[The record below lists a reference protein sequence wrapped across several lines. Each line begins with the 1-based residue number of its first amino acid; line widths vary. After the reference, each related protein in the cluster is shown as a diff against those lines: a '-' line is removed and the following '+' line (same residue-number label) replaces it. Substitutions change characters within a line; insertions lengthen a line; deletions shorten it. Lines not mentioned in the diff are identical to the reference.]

1 VSVGKIIF
9 KDLTRR
15 RRGTE
20 NTAEEIRFNNSL
32 YSSCRRAAVRTSFRG
47 FSINWELAVRLRFF
61 LLALFFIPPQIH
73 AQTGAKTYSL
83 DETLKELGATL
94 NWEPFFS
101 SGTLV
106 RGDDHRL
113 SFYTGNP
120 GEQGMAIY
128 NGQEVFSLAL
138 PFTEKGALRFPETFV
153 SRVKAVFFQP
163 SSVTQP
169 PSPAKPPPATQ
180 PPSPAKPGDP
190 NKENRLRI
198 AAIILDPGH
207 GGKDPGATGTHTE
220 GKETLKSVE
229 KDIALSA
236 AKKLAALLT
245 VAYPEKRVLL
255 TRTDDSY
262 PSLEDRV
269 NIANKVPLKD
279 NEAIIYISIHA
290 NASLSKNARG
300 YEVWYLPPETQRELI
315 DKEKYADS
323 AEIIPILNDMLHA
336 EFISESTL
344 IGRFIIDRFKETLG
358 SRIPSRGLKAEN
370 WYVVRNA
377 RMPAVLV
384 ELGFVTNYDDAR
396 LMADEAV
403 LKLYAEALYKGIVD
417 FVAEFEKS
425 GGYSAP

>member
-1 VSVGKIIF
+1 LVIPYNIKKNESII
-9 KDLTRR
+9 
-15 RRGTE
+15 
-20 NTAEEIRFNNSL
+20 
-32 YSSCRRAAVRTSFRG
+32 SFFVPLRLCVNI
-47 FSINWELAVRLRFF
+47 FSEFFLQIF
-61 LLALFFIPPQIH
+61 LLALLLIPPQIH

-83 DETLKELGATL
+83 DETLKELGAVL
-94 NWEPFFS
+94 SWEPFFS

-113 SFYTGNP
+113 SFHTGNP
-120 GEQGMAIY
+120 GEQGMALY
-128 NGQEVFSLAL
+128 NGQEVLGLAL
-138 PFTEKGALRFPETFV
+138 PFTEKGVLRFPETFV
-153 SRVKAVFFQP
+153 NRVKAVFSPPP
-163 SSVTQP
+163 SSAAHPP
-169 PSPAKPPPATQ
+169 PSAQ

-229 KDIALSA
+229 KDIALST

-245 VAYPEKRVLL
+245 AAYPEKRVLL
-255 TRTDDSY
+255 TRTDDTY

-269 NIANKVPLKD
+269 NIANKVPLKN

-315 DKEKYADS
+315 DKDKYADA

-336 EFISESTL
+336 EFFSESTL
-344 IGRFIIDRFKETLG
+344 IGRYIIDRFKETLG

-396 LMADEAV
+396 LMADDAV
-403 LKLYAEALYKGIVD
+403 LKLYAEALYKGIAD
-417 FVAEFEKS
+417 FVVEFEKS

>member
-1 VSVGKIIF
+1 MI
-9 KDLTRR
+9 
-15 RRGTE
+15 
-20 NTAEEIRFNNSL
+20 
-32 YSSCRRAAVRTSFRG
+32 
-47 FSINWELAVRLRFF
+47 SIL
-61 LLALFFIPPQIH
+61 IPLQIQ
-73 AQTGAKTYSL
+73 AQTVAKTYSL
-83 DETLKELGATL
+83 DEALKELGAVL

-106 RGDDHRL
+106 RGDQRL
-113 SFYTGNP
+113 SFHTGNP
-120 GEQGMAIY
+120 GEQGMALFD
-128 NGQEVFSLAL
+128 GREVLAL
-138 PFTEKGALRFPETFV
+138 PLPYTNKGALRFPEAFV
-153 SRVKAVFFQP
+153 SRAKAVFSLLP
-163 SSVTQP
+163 LTSPTQP
-169 PSPAKPPPATQ
+169 VE
-180 PPSPAKPGDP
+180 P

-207 GGKDPGATGTHTE
+207 GGKDPGAIGTHTE
-220 GKETLKSVE
+220 GKEILKSVE
-229 KDIALSA
+229 KDIALSV

-245 VAYPEKRVLL
+245 IAYPGKRILL
-255 TRTDDSY
+255 TRTDDTY

-269 NIANKVPLKD
+269 NIANTVPLKN

-290 NASLSKNARG
+290 NASLNKNARG
-300 YEVWYLPPETQRELI
+300 YEIWYLPPETQRELI
-315 DKEKYADS
+315 DREKYADS
-323 AEIIPILNDMLHA
+323 TEIIPILNDMLQA

-344 IGRFIIDRFKETLG
+344 IGRLILDRFKEILG

-396 LMADEAV
+396 LMADDAS
-403 LKLYAEALYKGIVD
+403 LKLYAEALYKGIAG